1 MAEEYFVNQ
10 PEYQRIMNLIAQLG
24 GLDLDD
30 LLQRMTA
37 VETQLSALE
46 TWQGSTN
53 TTLETI
59 AGDIDTIE
67 GNVSDME
74 SAETARNEWHDVL
87 AWGNYLTADQTLLL
101 MDDTTNYDFL
111 VLIAGFSSGENVSGN
126 GFAYMPGGYA
136 SAGGRITVDFWVGT
150 NVYKVTVQ
158 FVDGTHIKILNC
170 TNSSLGLRS
179 IVGKKRG

>member
-10 PEYQRIMNLIAQLG
+10 QEYQHIMNLIAQLG

-53 TTLETI
+53 TALETI
-59 AGDIDTIE
+59 AGNIDTIE

-74 SAETARNEWHDVL
+74 SAETARNAWHDVL
-87 AWGNYLTADQTLLL
+87 AWGNYYTADQTLLL
-101 MDDTTNYDFL
+101 ADSTADYDFIL
-111 VLIAGFSSGENVSGN
+111 CIAGTSNPGADSGFGSLVIPR
-126 GFAYMPGGYA
+126 GFFEPGQA
-136 SAGGRITVDFWVGT
+136 ITVPFWIGAT
-150 NVYKVTVQ
+150 AHKVTVQ
-158 FVDGTHIKILNC
+158 FTDRTHLKVVSC
-170 TNSSLGLRS
+170 TFSGMGLR
-179 IVGKKRG
+179 IITGKKRS